1 MWKDIKNILITEDI
15 DPKCVNI
22 LETNG
27 FNVTKNVNLTKEE
40 LKEEIKV
47 SFFSSLINS

>member
-22 LETNG
+22 LEANG